1 MTRIYIA
8 GPMSGYENH
17 NFPAFHAKATFL
29 REMGF
34 DVVSPAEINPN
45 TETSWAE
52 CMRADIKALISC
64 DAIAMLHGWEN
75 SKGATL
81 EHHIAERLEM
91 KIYLPTEIL
100 GNYEL

>member
-17 NFPAFHAKATFL
+17 NFPAFWDAATRL
-29 REMGF
+29 RAQGF

-45 TETSWAE
+45 TKMDWGD
-52 CMRADIKALISC
+52 CMRADIKALVSC

>member
-1 MTRIYIA
+1 
-8 GPMSGYENH
+8 MSGYENH
-17 NFPAFHAKATFL
+17 NFPAFWDAATRL
-29 REMGF
+29 RAQGF

-45 TETSWAE
+45 TKMDWGD
-52 CMRADIKALISC
+52 CMRADIKALVSC

-91 KIYLPTEIL
+91 KIYLPTEIP
-100 GNYEL
+100 GNYDTNY